1 MKLKLG
7 TFLNN
12 VLLSE
17 ITAEVNPVRVSVPD
31 SRRFQLETGGRGGR
45 QGCRVAGCVEGR
57 PLGRGGRC

>member
-17 ITAEVNPVRVSVPD
+17 ITAEVNPVRISVPD
-31 SRRFQLETGGRGGR
+31 SKRFHLETGGRGSR
-45 QGCRVAGCVEGR
+45 QGCRVARRVEGR
-57 PLGRGGRC
+57 PSGGGGR